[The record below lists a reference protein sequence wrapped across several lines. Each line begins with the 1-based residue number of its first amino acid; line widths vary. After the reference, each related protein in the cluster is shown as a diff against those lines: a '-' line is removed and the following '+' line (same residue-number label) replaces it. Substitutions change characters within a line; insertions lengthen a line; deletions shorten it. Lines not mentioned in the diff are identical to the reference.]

1 MGSSSSKAAKSAAAT
16 ATRRRYPQRHPEN
29 NPATNHPP
37 RPTAASS
44 SGPTVH
50 PKPHASEIRDDSINL
65 DASDPQFA
73 RSLRS
78 LGPVQPSSTLSNS
91 STFQP
96 SGAPSSASSTD
107 PQVFP
112 NPAMNP
118 ALQIL
123 RRREVLA
130 SEAEA
135 EFSRQRAG
143 GGGRRFLDAV
153 RIREILVSRDQK
165 RMTAEEI
172 EKDMGLA
179 PGVVEKLGPKGVVG
193 DVGAQGV

>member
-1 MGSSSSKAAKSAAAT
+1 
-16 ATRRRYPQRHPEN
+16 
-29 NPATNHPP
+29 
-37 RPTAASS
+37 
-44 SGPTVH
+44 
-50 PKPHASEIRDDSINL
+50 
-65 DASDPQFA
+65 
-73 RSLRS
+73 
-78 LGPVQPSSTLSNS
+78 
-91 STFQP
+91 
-96 SGAPSSASSTD
+96 
-107 PQVFP
+107 
-112 NPAMNP
+112 MNP